1 MDHVLH
7 VHCSGTCTELWLG
20 VACYGVIPEQ
30 MVNNQGEGSCQTER
44 APVVILWDSKGNRFH
59 WAKQSVALEEAETK
73 SLVQESG

>member
-1 MDHVLH
+1 
-7 VHCSGTCTELWLG
+7 
-20 VACYGVIPEQ
+20 